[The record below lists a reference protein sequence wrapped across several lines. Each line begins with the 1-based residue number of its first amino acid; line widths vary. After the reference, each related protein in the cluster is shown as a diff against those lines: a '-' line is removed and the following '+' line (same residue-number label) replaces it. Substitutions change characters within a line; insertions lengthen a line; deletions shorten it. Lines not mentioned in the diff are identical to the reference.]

1 MYMSNYWYGIVF
13 KQSAPKSHGP
23 SFLYIG
29 RVRSLPYFQIYHI
42 PTYISHIYSIQ
53 TLYGVPCCA
62 LLPILSI
69 SPHPPRSTKG
79 VLSCHP
85 LVHPWKGISKH
96 PNGAQID
103 AGRFPSGSRS
113 LMSTTA
119 KAGELHSHRDFYLI
133 GILKN
138 PQFNPLDIAMIY
150 HKTMQWGR
158 SFACQ
163 LLLWEGKRGRFVSN
177 LAGRPMDGS
186 LAHSE
191 AATTWQWLSVFD
203 G

>member
-1 MYMSNYWYGIVF
+1 MKDQINRERIKSQRPKGWGTCHTPDHLNQCHHPKWHVKNIISFNTCTRISYMYMSNYWYGIVF

-29 RVRSLPYFQIYHI
+29 RVRGLPYFQIYHI

-85 LVHPWKGISKH
+85 LVHPWKGISNTRTVH
-96 PNGAQID
+96 RLMQGD
-103 AGRFPSGSRS
+103 FP
-113 LMSTTA
+113 A
-119 KAGELHSHRDFYLI
+119 V
-133 GILKN
+133 
-138 PQFNPLDIAMIY
+138 P
-150 HKTMQWGR
+150 GR
-158 SFACQ
+158 SCRQRRKLESSTVTGIFI
-163 LLLWEGKRGRFVSN
+163 W
-177 LAGRPMDGS
+177 LAS
-186 LAHSE
+186 LKIHSS
-191 AATTWQWLSVFD
+191 TP
-203 G
+203 